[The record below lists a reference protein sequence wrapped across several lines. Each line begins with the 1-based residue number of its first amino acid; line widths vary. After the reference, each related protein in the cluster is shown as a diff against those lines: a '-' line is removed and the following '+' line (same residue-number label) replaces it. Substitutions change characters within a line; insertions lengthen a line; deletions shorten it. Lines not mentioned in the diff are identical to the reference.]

1 MFSSFS
7 PFAKRSRLSA
17 TTLQRRSAVAPV
29 LLELCGVIST
39 LGSSWNGRRDG
50 LRSGSAGL
58 GYCHQQDLFTV
69 DIARSRGVGRALIEG
84 VCVRAK
90 AGGASRVYWNTGE
103 ANASARALYDKV
115 ATLTKTES
123 SLTLRWREM
132 DSNFQYAS
140 TSSFGFR
147 KRPCASTWCLRFSD
161 FRNGWRIVLR
171 RRPSGRRCCVEASI
185 HLKHRRRARSDSKNL
200 QG

>member
-1 MFSSFS
+1 MFSIVS
-7 PFAKRSRLSA
+7 PRAKRSRLAA
-17 TTLQRRSAVAPV
+17 TTLQRRSAVASV

-115 ATLTKTES
+115 ATLTK
-123 SLTLRWREM
+123 
-132 DSNFQYAS
+132 FVQY
-140 TSSFGFR
+140 R
-147 KRPCASTWCLRFSD
+147 
-161 FRNGWRIVLR
+161 
-171 RRPSGRRCCVEASI
+171 
-185 HLKHRRRARSDSKNL
+185 KNL
-200 QG
+200 

>member
-1 MFSSFS
+1 MFSIVS
-7 PFAKRSRLSA
+7 PRAKRSRLAA
-17 TTLQRRSAVAPV
+17 TTLQRRSAVASV

-69 DIARSRGVGRALIEG
+69 DIARSRGVGRALID
-84 VCVRAK
+84 CVRAK

-115 ATLTKTES
+115 ATLTK
-123 SLTLRWREM
+123 
-132 DSNFQYAS
+132 FVQY
-140 TSSFGFR
+140 R
-147 KRPCASTWCLRFSD
+147 
-161 FRNGWRIVLR
+161 
-171 RRPSGRRCCVEASI
+171 
-185 HLKHRRRARSDSKNL
+185 KNL
-200 QG
+200 